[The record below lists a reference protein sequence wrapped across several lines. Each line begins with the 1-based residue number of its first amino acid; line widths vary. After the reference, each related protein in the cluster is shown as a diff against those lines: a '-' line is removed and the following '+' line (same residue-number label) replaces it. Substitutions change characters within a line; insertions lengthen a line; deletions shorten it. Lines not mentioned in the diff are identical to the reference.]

1 MLGDS
6 EVTRDLEEVTNP
18 RDVVLPTIGLT
29 EKES

>member
-6 EVTRDLEEVTNP
+6 EVARDLEEVTNP
-18 RDVVLPTIGLT
+18 QDVVLPTTGLT